1 MYELKLETLLQKL
14 AQRGI
19 DVTKLNLIEEEDDD
33 NEK

>member
-19 DVTKLNLIEEEDDD
+19 DVTKLNIIEDDD
-33 NEK
+33 EDNEK